1 MTQYQLTL
9 DGDSLQRLLG
19 GNEQL
24 AHVLEQVLNQV
35 LEAHVAEHLQ
45 AEPYERSE
53 ERRGYRTGYKS
64 RQLTTRVGTLALR
77 VPQVR
82 DGSFTPELFERYQR
96 SEQALVC
103 TLMEMVVN
111 GVSTRKVAQITEELC
126 GKAFSKSTVSDLCQG
141 LDPLVNAWNDRSLAE
156 QRYPFVLVDALVLK
170 IREGGR
176 VRARSALLAIG
187 VNTAGYREIL
197 GLQLGDSESERSWVE
212 HFVWLKGRGL
222 TGVDLVVSDSHGGLV
237 NAVRLQFQGATWQR
251 CQTPLSAHV
260 SDATPKARQ
269 DEVHRRV
276 RAIFEAPDTETAR
289 MLLAQVSADDQH
301 SAPTALAT
309 LERGFDDATAI
320 LALPAP
326 YRQRLRTTKAV
337 ERLNEEVRRRERVIR
352 IFPTRE
358 SVVRLLGALLMEQ
371 DEAWTTGKRYFYM
384 TAYGLWRSDHAEPT
398 EQEAAHPHT
407 AERYGSVCT
416 CMHLYVSVCIC
427 MYLYASARR
436 AKYRHSRT

>member
-1 MTQYQLTL
+1 MTQYQLTV
-9 DGDSLQRLLG
+9 DSDALQRLFG
-19 GNEQL
+19 GNEQM
-24 AHVLEQVLNQV
+24 AHLLEQVLNQV
-35 LEAHVAEHLQ
+35 LEAQVAEHVH
-45 AEPYERSE
+45 AEPYERTQ
-53 ERRGYRTGYKS
+53 ERRGYRNGYKP
-64 RQLTTRVGTLALR
+64 RQLTTRVGTLNLR

-82 DGSFTPELFERYQR
+82 DGSFSPELLERYQR

-141 LDPLVNAWNDRSLAE
+141 LDPLVSAWNERDLSE

-187 VNTAGYREIL
+187 VNAAGYREIL
-197 GLQLGDSESERSWVE
+197 GLQLGDSESERSWVDY
-212 HFVWLKGRGL
+212 FVWLKGRGL
-222 TGVDLVVSDSHGGLV
+222 AGVDLVVSDSHGGLV

-251 CQTPLSAHV
+251 CQTHLSANV
-260 SDATPKARQ
+260 SDATPRALQ

-276 RAIFEAPDTETAR
+276 RAIFAAPDTETAR
-289 MLLAQVSADDQH
+289 VFLAKFSADYAQR
-301 SAPTALAT
+301 APAAVAT
-309 LERGFDDATAI
+309 LERGFDDATAV

-326 YRQRLRTTKAV
+326 YRQRLRTTNAV

-352 IFPTRE
+352 IFPNRD

-371 DEAWTTGKRYFYM
+371 DEAWTTGKRYFDM
-384 TAYGLWRSDHAEPT
+384 TTYWQWRSDPAEPT
-398 EQEAAHPHT
+398 EQE
-407 AERYGSVCT
+407 E
-416 CMHLYVSVCIC
+416 L
-427 MYLYASARR
+427 
-436 AKYRHSRT
+436 